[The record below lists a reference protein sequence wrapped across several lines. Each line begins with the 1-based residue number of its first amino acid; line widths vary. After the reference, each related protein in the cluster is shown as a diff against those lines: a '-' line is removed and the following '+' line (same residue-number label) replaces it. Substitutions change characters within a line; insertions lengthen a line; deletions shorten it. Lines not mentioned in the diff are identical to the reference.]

1 MKAKEWLVKEG
12 HLPADKAGKGRMSHA
27 HHALL
32 QDAYDNG
39 VRFSNW
45 SPNTVAVM
53 VTETTD
59 NDGNVTETVTAHRI
73 DGYQA
78 NGMPVELAPY
88 LYNHNTHAVY
98 EDTVDGSKGKR
109 RSLREVCSN
118 DGVSLVQCT
127 CGAPRIV
134 ATDGRGHVDVTI
146 VAETSKPFAG
156 NIWDAP
162 KR

>member
-12 HLPADKAGKGRMSHA
+12 KIAHAGKGRMSHA
-27 HHALL
+27 HHAQL
-32 QDAYDNG
+32 QEAWDKG

-59 NDGNVTETVTAHRI
+59 KATGEVTETVTAHRI
-73 DGYQA
+73 DGYQS
-78 NGMPVELAPY
+78 NGEVAELAPY
-88 LYNHNTHAVY
+88 IYNHDTHAAY
-98 EDTVDGSKGKR
+98 EDTADGTKGKC

-127 CGAPRIV
+127 CGSPRIV
-134 ATDGRGHVDVTI
+134 ATDGLGHVAVTI
-146 VAETSKPFAG
+146 VAETSKPLAG
-156 NIWDAP
+156 NVWDA
-162 KR
+162 KRK

>member
-12 HLPADKAGKGRMSHA
+12 HIAHAGKGRMSHA

-32 QDAYDNG
+32 NEAYGNG

-59 NDGNVTETVTAHRI
+59 KATGEVTETVTAHRI

-78 NGMPVELAPY
+78 NGMPVEIAPY
-88 LYNHNTHAVY
+88 LYNHDTHAAY
-98 EDTVDGSKGKR
+98 EDTADGSKGKR

-146 VAETSKPFAG
+146 VAEHSRPLAG
-156 NIWDAP
+156 NIWD
-162 KR
+162 KRK